1 MLSCEEN
8 ADTTLVYATRA
19 RDIARRIDYP
29 KGVADATN
37 NLGIFFDINAAP
49 NSPFIITAMP
59 AAHHRTARNRLRCSR
74 ADAAENTGEC
84 YRPFTTNRPAVGLS
98 RGRKATTP
106 DRHERGPAYHP
117 GRSRKLTRVLDNLF
131 VNAIKFSPEKATIEL
146 CAETRPKELIISV
159 HDTGVGIP
167 GDMAALLFEP
177 FVNSVRRKGTAGEQS
192 FGLGLYICRQI
203 VEAHN
208 GRIWFE
214 SEPGKGSVF
223 FISLPIA

>member
-1 MLSCEEN
+1 VNVTALLQQTVLLLAYRAGEKQQRLIATN
-8 ADTTLVYATRA
+8 ADLPT
-19 RDIARRIDYP
+19 IQ
-29 KGVADATN
+29 AD
-37 NLGIFFDINAAP
+37 
-49 NSPFIITAMP
+49 
-59 AAHHRTARNRLRCSR
+59 R
-74 ADAAENTGEC
+74 E
-84 YRPFTTNRPAVGLS
+84 
-98 RGRKATTP
+98 
-106 DRHERGPAYHP
+106 
-117 GRSRKLTRVLDNLF
+117 KLTRVLDNLV

-214 SEPGKGSVF
+214 NEPGKGSVF